1 MKIIRYKDVNKMTI
15 VLLQLKIK
23 KFFGELLTYRNNN
36 TVMPIHSDD
45 K

>member
-23 KFFGELLTYRNNN
+23 KFFGELLTYRNSN

>member
-1 MKIIRYKDVNKMTI
+1 MTI

-23 KFFGELLTYRNNN
+23 KIFGELLTYRNSN